1 MIDELKEIPQKS
13 LGSSRFVDFGTI
25 TYRSSPKTTI
35 GDNIM
40 DLKHSIFQTEVQF
53 NAPIKSGHASG
64 MIGNQSNHPEG
75 NPALEDTYII
85 SKNQWSDTG
94 IRAGKAKYQPC
105 PTCNPPIP
113 DWRINP
119 SQRKNFSSL
128 DDAKSYIEG
137 LNKYWIDGVSPKTT
151 TTSGRGS
158 SSSSK
163 KSKKTSRKGRSW
175 RARLRSLRK
184 RFKW

>member
-13 LGSSRFVDFGTI
+13 LVSSRFTDFGTD
-25 TYRSSPKTTI
+25 TSRSSTKTTI
-35 GDNIM
+35 GDNLM
-40 DLKHSIFQTEVQF
+40 NLKHSIFQTEVQF

-64 MIGNQSNHPEG
+64 MIGNQSNHPQG

-85 SKNQWSDTG
+85 SKNKWSDTG
-94 IRAGKAKYQPC
+94 IRVGKAKYQPC

-113 DWRINP
+113 DWRIDKG
-119 SQRKNFSSL
+119 SNFSSL

-137 LNKYWIDGVSPKTT
+137 LNKYWIDEVSPKTT

-175 RARLRSLRK
+175 RSRLRSLRK